1 MLQVQNLSKS
11 FQDHT
16 LFEDVTFSINSGE
29 RVGFVGRNG
38 SGKSTLFKM
47 IQGIESEDS
56 GKISFPNNYRIGSL
70 DQYIKFDHKN
80 VLDEC
85 MSILPSDQRLESYRA
100 EKLLT
105 GLGFEKEDF
114 NKDPLSFSG
123 GFQVRINLIKSLLKN
138 PNLLLLDEPTNYLD
152 IPSLRWL
159 KSFLNNF
166 DGEVFIITHDRD
178 FMDSVCTHTLGLHRK
193 SMKKIKGNT
202 QQFYQKIAEEEE
214 IFQKTQEN
222 KLAKKQH
229 LESFIERFGA
239 KASKATQAKSKLK
252 QLEKLGDIEELDAI
266 QEMSLNFNYAPIK
279 SKILMEVN
287 NLSFGYQSD
296 NLLIKDLSFQINN
309 GDKVGIIG
317 KNGKGKSTLLNLLY
331 GSLSPVSG
339 QIKIN
344 DNCQIG
350 HFGQTNVER
359 LSSDATII
367 EEVIS
372 SNADLPISKS
382 RALCGAMLFTDEMV
396 MKKISVLSG
405 GEKSRVLLAKIMAK
419 PNNFLFLD
427 EPTNHLD
434 IQSIDVFKERL
445 KAFEGAL
452 LLVTHSEEFLRSVV
466 DKLIYFKNDKVVL
479 FEGTYD
485 EFLEKIGFDDE
496 IKEEVVQKNKLT
508 KKEIHK
514 LRQEIIKRKSK
525 ECKPLENELKAL
537 ESKMHELDETE
548 NKLKKELEELS
559 KNMDDNE
566 LLKVSS
572 KLGEV
577 QNEIESLLDK
587 SMQVEDD
594 LNSLYEKYE
603 SELEEVEK

>member
-382 RALCGAMLFTDEMV
+382 RALCGAMLFTDEMA

-559 KNMDDNE
+559 KNMDDSE

-594 LNSLYEKYE
+594 LNSLYEKYD